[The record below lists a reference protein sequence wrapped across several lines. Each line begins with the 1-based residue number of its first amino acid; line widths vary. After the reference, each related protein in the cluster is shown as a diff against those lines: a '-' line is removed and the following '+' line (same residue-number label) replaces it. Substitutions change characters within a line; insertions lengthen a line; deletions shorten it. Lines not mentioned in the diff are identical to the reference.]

1 MKIGFD
7 FTTGQ
12 VIKDEDKSHVES
24 EDNAIK
30 LIMDDLGIT
39 DYSIEKYCDNY
50 TSLLYKGFVLFRI
63 KYTSNTKWIKIIIF
77 NDMNKEYQDND
88 LFAAQ
93 RNKKE
98 AYWKSTIVNLL
109 DYKEVLLKA
118 IKNIE
123 AQKKN

>member
-12 VIKDEDKSHVES
+12 VIKDEDKSHVET
-24 EDNAIK
+24 EDDAIN

-39 DYSIEKYCDNY
+39 DYSIEKYSSDY

-63 KYTSNTKWIKIIIF
+63 KYTSNTRWIKIIMF
-77 NDMNKEYQDND
+77 NDMNKEYQDNE

-93 RNKKE
+93 TNKKE
-98 AYWKSTIVNLL
+98 AYWKSTIMSLF

-123 AQKKN
+123 AQKKD